1 MRRGAIAAAACLGV
15 TFATTAAPAAA
26 AGTGLTHYAVHA
38 HSVVTQSFE
47 ATDSPCGTSG
57 TVVFDQHLNA
67 AMAATR
73 SGLSDDDVLGLLQDD
88 PDGVLRQVTVTTAGS
103 AVVATGGHA
112 YTGTF
117 TMWFGG
123 RFLPNG
129 MYIQS
134 GTFSLRARS
143 EIGTLLRI
151 TSGGHDVDDFDGTTK
166 MFNQHGSV
174 AGCLP

>member
-15 TFATTAAPAAA
+15 TFATTAGPAGA
-26 AGTGLTHYAVHA
+26 AGPGLTHYAVHA
-38 HSVVTQSFE
+38 HSVVTQNFE
-47 ATDSPCGTSG
+47 AADSPCGTPG
-57 TVVFDQHLNA
+57 TVTFDEHLNA
-67 AMAATR
+67 TIAATR
-73 SGLSDDDVLGLLQDD
+73 SGLSDDAVLALLQDD
-88 PDGVLRQVTVTTAGS
+88 PDGVVRQLTATTSGT
-103 AVVATGGHA
+103 AVLATGGHT
-112 YTGTF
+112 YSGTF

-143 EIGTLLRI
+143 EIGTLLHI

-166 MFNQHGSV
+166 MFNQHGRV
-174 AGCLP
+174 TGCLP